1 MKLSIAWAAV
11 AASILQFLSI
21 APLLAQAPGAGPAA
35 STASRGLVAPVT
47 PRPSGTNVAVIDISL
62 VFEHFPGFQKKME
75 DLKGQVEAFEGE
87 MKAEGGKMMKM
98 KEKLGEYAQGSENF
112 KTLEE
117 DMARK
122 NSEMQIK
129 VAKQRREFLEQEA
142 QIYFDGYNEVYTAVS
157 TLAER
162 NDIKL
167 VLRFTSDV
175 MRPDDRASV
184 LQGVNRP
191 IVYQKNLNITN
202 LVIVALGGTP
212 PPVKSIEQARNP
224 RVPGSSLK

>member
-1 MKLSIAWAAV
+1 
-11 AASILQFLSI
+11 
-21 APLLAQAPGAGPAA
+21 
-35 STASRGLVAPVT
+35 
-47 PRPSGTNVAVIDISL
+47 
-62 VFEHFPGFQKKME
+62 
-75 DLKGQVEAFEGE
+75 
-87 MKAEGGKMMKM
+87 MKM

-142 QIYFDGYNEVYTAVS
+142 QIYFDGYNEVYTTVS

-212 PPVKSIEQARNP
+212 PPVKTIEQADR
-224 RVPGSSLK
+224 RGSAVPGTKGR